1 VVVYVYLVA
10 IYLMML
16 VKAELVKYLEN
27 SRSVAAFLARV
38 ESSDTA
44 FFKFS
49 VSIEVLL
56 VLAPSTEL
64 K

>member
-1 VVVYVYLVA
+1 
-10 IYLMML
+10 MML

-38 ESSDTA
+38 ESRETA

-49 VSIEVLL
+49 VNIEVLL